1 MHWELLSGTFK
12 LNLEQEQLTVSCSH
26 KKAVEMVDK
35 VNESHAWKI
44 EDMQV
49 KVGEMLATS
58 VTAREKSACASAGAE
73 GFSLYSDNV
82 GKVINP
88 RWVYNIFLRS
98 Y

>member
-1 MHWELLSGTFK
+1 
-12 LNLEQEQLTVSCSH
+12 
-26 KKAVEMVDK
+26 MVDK

-88 RWVYNIFLRS
+88 RWVYDIFLRS